1 MKNCWRAWKSA
12 LWATKWN
19 STMRILIISG
29 LSGSGKSTAVRV
41 LEDEGFF
48 CIDNLPVTLFPT
60 FIELV
65 EKSRDRVRDV
75 VLVMDIRE
83 LDSLQ
88 GYESV
93 LQEISEAGHKVEI
106 IFFDASDEV
115 LIRRYSE
122 TRRRHP
128 VLESGSLPD
137 GIRYE
142 RAQLAGLRSM
152 ATLVIDTS
160 ELNVHQLK
168 DIVIS
173 SIRGDDG
180 ARRMMVHLQSFGYRY
195 GIPLE
200 SDIVMDVRFLPNP
213 YFMPELREFSGLD
226 PLVREYVLE
235 KEETQ
240 GFIERFRGL
249 LEFLLPSYNKEGKSY
264 LTISIGC
271 TGGKHRSVVIT
282 EEMHNFLKD
291 KRLNL
296 KITHRDIGKG

>member
-1 MKNCWRAWKSA
+1 MKNCWRVSKFA

-19 STMRILIISG
+19 ESMRILIISG

-48 CIDNLPVTLFPT
+48 CIDNLPASLFPT

-65 EKSRDRVRDV
+65 ENSRESVRDV

-83 LDSLQ
+83 LGSLR

-128 VLESGSLPD
+128 VLEGGSLPD
-137 GIRYE
+137 GIRFE
-142 RAQLAGLRSM
+142 RAKLAGLRSM
-152 ATLVIDTS
+152 ATTVIDTS

-168 DIVIS
+168 EIVIATV
-173 SIRGDDG
+173 RGTAG
-180 ARRMMVHLQSFGYRY
+180 AREMMVHLQSFGYRY

-213 YFMPELREFSGLD
+213 HFIPELREFSGLD
-226 PLVREYVLE
+226 PMVRGYVLG
-235 KEETQ
+235 KTETK
-240 GFIERFRGL
+240 GFIERFKNL
-249 LEFLLPSYNKEGKSY
+249 MDYLLPGYNREGKSY

-271 TGGKHRSVVIT
+271 TGGKHRSVVIA
-282 EEMHNFLKD
+282 EEMLNYFRD
-291 KRLNL
+291 KHINL
-296 KITHRDIGKG
+296 KVTHRDIGKG

>member
-1 MKNCWRAWKSA
+1 
-12 LWATKWN
+12 
-19 STMRILIISG
+19 MRIIIITG

-48 CIDNLPVTLFPT
+48 CIDNLPVSLFPT
-60 FIELV
+60 FVELA
-65 EKSRDRVRDV
+65 EKSREYVRDV

-88 GYESV
+88 GYEKV
-93 LQEISEAGHKVEI
+93 LQEVGESGHKVEI

-128 VLESGSLPD
+128 VQDKGTLPEV
-137 GIRYE
+137 IRYE
-142 RAQLAGLRSM
+142 RSLLEGLRLM
-152 ATLVIDTS
+152 ATMIIDTS

-168 DIVIS
+168 EMVIS
-173 SIRGDDG
+173 RIKGDG
-180 ARRMMVHLQSFGYRY
+180 SASEMMIHLQSFGFRY

-213 YFMPELREFSGLD
+213 YFIRDLREFSGLD
-226 PLVREYVLE
+226 PMVREYVLG
-235 KEETQ
+235 KAETIE
-240 GFIERFRGL
+240 FIRKFR
-249 LEFLLPSYNKEGKSY
+249 EMMDFLVPGYQKEGKSY

-271 TGGKHRSVVIT
+271 TGGKHRSVVIA
-282 EEMHNFLKD
+282 EEMRTFFRDNG
-291 KRLNL
+291 LNL
-296 KITHRDIGKG
+296 KVTHRDIGKG

>member
-1 MKNCWRAWKSA
+1 M
-12 LWATKWN
+12 KWN
-19 STMRILIISG
+19 SAMRILIISG

-65 EKSRDRVRDV
+65 EKSRERVRDV

-83 LDSLQ
+83 LDALR
-88 GYESV
+88 GYENV

-128 VLESGSLPD
+128 VLDGGSLPD

-142 RAQLAGLRSM
+142 RAQLAGLKSL

-168 DIVIS
+168 EIVIS
-173 SIRGDDG
+173 RIKGIGEASG
-180 ARRMMVHLQSFGYRY
+180 MMVHLQSFGYRY

-213 YFMPELREFSGLD
+213 YFVPDLRDYSGLD
-226 PLVREYVLE
+226 PMVREFVLD

-240 GFIERFRGL
+240 GFVERFQNL
-249 LEFLLPSYNKEGKSY
+249 MEFLLPSYSKEGKSY
-264 LTISIGC
+264 LTISVGC
-271 TGGKHRSVVIT
+271 TGGKHRSVVIAA
-282 EEMHNFLKD
+282 EMYNFFKD
-291 KRLNL
+291 KQLNL
-296 KITHRDIGKG
+296 KVTHRDIGKG

>member
-1 MKNCWRAWKSA
+1 
-12 LWATKWN
+12 
-19 STMRILIISG
+19 MRILIISG

-65 EKSRDRVRDV
+65 EKSRERVRDV

-83 LDSLQ
+83 LDALR
-88 GYESV
+88 GYENV

-128 VLESGSLPD
+128 VLDGGSLPD

-142 RAQLAGLRSM
+142 RAQLAGLKSL

-168 DIVIS
+168 EIVIS
-173 SIRGDDG
+173 RIKGIGEASG
-180 ARRMMVHLQSFGYRY
+180 MMVHLQSFGYRY

-213 YFMPELREFSGLD
+213 YFIPDLKDYSGLD
-226 PLVREYVLE
+226 PMVREFVLG

-240 GFIERFRGL
+240 GFVERFQNL
-249 LEFLLPSYNKEGKSY
+249 MEFLLPSYTKEGKSY

-271 TGGKHRSVVIT
+271 TGGKHRSVVIAA
-282 EEMHNFLKD
+282 EMYNFFKD
-291 KRLNL
+291 KQLNL
-296 KITHRDIGKG
+296 KVTHRDIGKG

>member
-1 MKNCWRAWKSA
+1 
-12 LWATKWN
+12 
-19 STMRILIISG
+19 MRIIIITG

-48 CIDNLPVTLFPT
+48 CIDNLPVSLFPT
-60 FIELV
+60 FVELV
-65 EKSRDRVRDV
+65 ENSRENVRDV

-83 LDSLQ
+83 LGSLQ
-88 GYESV
+88 GYEKI
-93 LQEISEAGHKVEI
+93 LQQITESGRKIEI

-128 VLESGSLPD
+128 VLDHGTLPE

-142 RAQLAGLRSM
+142 RVQLEGLRRM

-173 SIRGDDG
+173 RIKGGDG
-180 ARRMMVHLQSFGYRY
+180 AREMMVHLQSFGYRY

-200 SDIVMDVRFLPNP
+200 SDMVMDVRFLPNP
-213 YFMPELREFSGLD
+213 YFARELRAFSGLD
-226 PLVREYVLE
+226 PMVREYVL
-235 KEETQ
+235 KKNETRE
-240 GFIERFRGL
+240 FIGKFR
-249 LEFLLPSYNKEGKSY
+249 EMMDFLLPGYRKEGKSY

-271 TGGKHRSVVIT
+271 TGGKHRSVVIA
-282 EEMHNFLKD
+282 EEMRNFFRD
-291 KRLNL
+291 NGVNL
-296 KITHRDIGKG
+296 KVTHRDIGKG

>member
-1 MKNCWRAWKSA
+1 
-12 LWATKWN
+12 
-19 STMRILIISG
+19 MRILIISG

-65 EKSRDRVRDV
+65 EKSRERVRDV

-83 LDSLQ
+83 LDALR
-88 GYESV
+88 GYENV

-128 VLESGSLPD
+128 VLDGGSLPD

-142 RAQLAGLRSM
+142 RAQLAGLKSL

-168 DIVIS
+168 EIVIS
-173 SIRGDDG
+173 RIKGIGEASG
-180 ARRMMVHLQSFGYRY
+180 MMVHLQSFGYRY

-213 YFMPELREFSGLD
+213 YFVPDLKDYSGLD
-226 PLVREYVLE
+226 PMVREFVLG

-240 GFIERFRGL
+240 GFVERFQNL
-249 LEFLLPSYNKEGKSY
+249 MEFLLPSYTREGKSY

-271 TGGKHRSVVIT
+271 TGGKHRSVVIAT
-282 EEMHNFLKD
+282 EMFNFFKD
-291 KRLNL
+291 KQLNL
-296 KITHRDIGKG
+296 KVTHRDIGKG

>member
-1 MKNCWRAWKSA
+1 
-12 LWATKWN
+12 
-19 STMRILIISG
+19 MRIIIITG

-48 CIDNLPVTLFPT
+48 CIDNLPVSLFPT

-65 EKSRDRVRDV
+65 EKSRERVRDV

-88 GYESV
+88 GYEKV
-93 LQEISEAGHKVEI
+93 LQEIGESGHKVEI

-128 VLESGSLPD
+128 VLNKGTLLE
-137 GIRYE
+137 GIHYE
-142 RAQLAGLRSM
+142 RTQLEGLRRM
-152 ATLVIDTS
+152 ATLIIDTS

-168 DIVIS
+168 EMVIS
-173 SIRGDDG
+173 RIKGDYS
-180 ARRMMVHLQSFGYRY
+180 AREMMIHLQSFGYRY

-200 SDIVMDVRFLPNP
+200 SDVVMDVRFLPNP
-213 YFMPELREFSGLD
+213 YFVGELRDFSGLD
-226 PLVREYVLE
+226 PMVREYVLNQT
-235 KEETQ
+235 ETQ
-240 GFIERFRGL
+240 EFIRRFR
-249 LEFLLPSYNKEGKSY
+249 EMMDFLLPGYHREGKSY

-271 TGGKHRSVVIT
+271 TGGKHRSVVIA
-282 EEMHNFLKD
+282 EEMRNFF
-291 KRLNL
+291 RNNGVNL
-296 KITHRDIGKG
+296 KVTHRDIGKG

>member
-1 MKNCWRAWKSA
+1 
-12 LWATKWN
+12 
-19 STMRILIISG
+19 MRILIISG

-65 EKSRDRVRDV
+65 EKSRERVRDV

-83 LDSLQ
+83 LDALR
-88 GYESV
+88 GYENV

-106 IFFDASDEV
+106 IFFEASDEV

-128 VLESGSLPD
+128 VLDGGSLPD

-142 RAQLAGLRSM
+142 RSQLAGLKSM

-160 ELNVHQLK
+160 VLNVHQLK
-168 DIVIS
+168 EIVIS
-173 SIRGDDG
+173 RVKGIGEASG
-180 ARRMMVHLQSFGYRY
+180 MMVHLQSFGYRY

-213 YFMPELREFSGLD
+213 YFVPDLRNYSGLD
-226 PLVREYVLE
+226 PMVREYVLD

-240 GFIERFRGL
+240 GFVERFQNL
-249 LEFLLPSYNKEGKSY
+249 MEFLLPSYSKEGKSY

-271 TGGKHRSVVIT
+271 TGGKHRSVVIAA
-282 EEMHNFLKD
+282 EMYNYFKD
-291 KRLNL
+291 KQLNL
-296 KITHRDIGKG
+296 KVTHRDIGKG

>member
-1 MKNCWRAWKSA
+1 
-12 LWATKWN
+12 
-19 STMRILIISG
+19 MRIIIITG

-48 CIDNLPVTLFPT
+48 CIDNLPVSLFPT
-60 FIELV
+60 FVELV
-65 EKSRDRVRDV
+65 EKSREYVRDV

-83 LDSLQ
+83 LDFLQ
-88 GYESV
+88 GYEKV
-93 LQEISEAGHKVEI
+93 LQEVRESGHNVEI

-128 VLESGSLPD
+128 VQDKGTLPE

-142 RAQLAGLRSM
+142 RSCLEGLRLM
-152 ATLVIDTS
+152 ATLIIDTS

-168 DIVIS
+168 EIVIS
-173 SIRGDDG
+173 RIKGDG
-180 ARRMMVHLQSFGYRY
+180 SAREMMIHLQSFGFRY

-213 YFMPELREFSGLD
+213 YFVRDLREFSGMD
-226 PLVREYVLE
+226 PMVREFVLG
-235 KEETQ
+235 KAETME
-240 GFIERFRGL
+240 FIRKFR
-249 LEFLLPSYNKEGKSY
+249 EMMDFLVPGYHKEGKSY

-271 TGGKHRSVVIT
+271 TGGKHRSVVIA
-282 EEMHNFLKD
+282 EEMRNFFRD
-291 KRLNL
+291 KRINL
-296 KITHRDIGKG
+296 KVTHRDIGKG